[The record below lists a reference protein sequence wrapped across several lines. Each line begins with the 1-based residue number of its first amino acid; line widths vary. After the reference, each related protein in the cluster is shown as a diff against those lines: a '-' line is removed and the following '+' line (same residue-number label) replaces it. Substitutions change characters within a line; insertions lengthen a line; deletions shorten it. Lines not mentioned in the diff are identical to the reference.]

1 MKLTG
6 AQILWESLVREGVT
20 DIFGYPGGAILPAY
34 DAMLGYPIRHI
45 LVRHE
50 QGATHMAD
58 GYARASGKVGVA
70 IATSGPGA
78 TNMVT
83 GIATAMMDSS
93 PIVCITGQ
101 VGSKLIGSDAF
112 QECDITGITLP
123 ITKHNYLVTRPR
135 TSRRRCSRRL
145 RLRARA
151 GLVPV
156 LVDITKDA
164 QQASCEVDWAAA
176 EPHLT
181 EAFDEALPGDGD
193 FRDAIAL
200 INAAERPLIL
210 AGHGIMQSGAERDV
224 LALAERAQIPMAV
237 TLLGIG
243 GIPAS
248 HPLNLGMMGMHGEAW
263 VNNAIQEADLLIALG
278 MRFDD
283 RVTGNL
289 KTYASNA
296 RKIHVDID
304 RAELNKNVRV
314 DVAIAKDLRG
324 ALAEWMPHVEKRDRS
339 GWLRTIDTQKGDSAV
354 RDIQSLPDDGH
365 LYAAHVI
372 NDLWRLTGGDA
383 VVVTDV
389 GQHQMWEA
397 QYYKH
402 DRSRSLITSG
412 GLGTMGFALPA
423 AIGAKVARPDAE
435 VWVVVGDGGFQ
446 MTMCELATIVQ
457 EGLDVNVAII
467 NNGYLGMVR
476 QWQEFFY
483 EKRYAA
489 TPLIGPDFAKLAE
502 AFGIDGVAVTRARRS
517 GRRRASGATVP
528 ARGGHRL
535 SGRAGGFG
543 VSDGAGRRRP
553 PQDDSAAV
561 ADCRDGSGLSLVPT
575 TYITSHEEHEG
586 HEERLYKTRFVCF
599 VTFVAS

>member
-1 MKLTG
+1 MKTG
-6 AQILWESLVREGVT
+6 AQILWECLIREGVT
-20 DIFGYPGGAILPAY
+20 DVFGYPGGAILPAY
-34 DAMLGYPIRHI
+34 DAMLDYPIRHI

-58 GYARASGKVGVA
+58 GYARASGRVGVA

-112 QECDITGITLP
+112 QETDITGITLP
-123 ITKHNYLVTRPR
+123 ITKHNYLVTSAADVAPAMLEAFAVARSGRP
-135 TSRRRCSRRL
+135 
-145 RLRARA
+145 
-151 GLVPV
+151 GPV

-164 QQASCEVDWAAA
+164 QQGSCELDWSAA

-181 EAFDEALPGDGD
+181 EARDDALPGDGD
-193 FRDAIAL
+193 HREAVAL
-200 INAAERPLIL
+200 INSAVRPLIL
-210 AGHGIMQSGAERDV
+210 AGHGVMLSGAEREV
-224 LALAERAQIPMAV
+224 LALAERANIPMAI

-243 GIPAS
+243 GVPAS

-263 VNNAIQEADLLIALG
+263 VNTAIQQADLLIALG

-289 KTYASNA
+289 KTYAPGA

-314 DVAIAKDLRG
+314 EVAIAGDLR
-324 ALAEWMPHVEKRDRS
+324 AIVAEWLPNVTRQERAAWRAQIEE
-339 GWLRTIDTQKGDSAV
+339 LKGDSAV
-354 RDIQSLPDDGH
+354 RDIQGLPDNGH

-372 NDLWRLTGGDA
+372 NDLWRLTDGNA
-383 VVVTDV
+383 LVVTDV

-402 DRSRSLITSG
+402 NRSRSLITSG

-423 AIGAKVARPDAE
+423 AIGAKVACPDAE
-435 VWVVVGDGGFQ
+435 VWVVAGDGGFQ
-446 MTMCELATIVQ
+446 MTMPELATAAQ
-457 EGLDVNVAII
+457 EKLDINVAII

-489 TPLIGPDFAKLAE
+489 TPLTGPDFVKLAE
-502 AFGIDGVAVTRARRS
+502 AFGLWATAVTKRGDVEEAVNTARRQR
-517 GRRRASGATVP
+517 GTAVIDFRVEQEDTVYPMVP
-528 ARGGHRL
+528 A
-535 SGRAGGFG
+535 
-543 VSDGAGRRRP
+543 GADLHKMIRRP
-553 PQDDSAAV
+553 SPLV
-561 ADCRDGSGLSLVPT
+561 ETGAD
-575 TYITSHEEHEG
+575 
-586 HEERLYKTRFVCF
+586 
-599 VTFVAS
+599 

>member
-1 MKLTG
+1 MAMTG
-6 AQILWESLVREGVT
+6 AQALWEALVREGVT
-20 DIFGYPGGAILPAY
+20 DVFGYPGGAILPAY
-34 DAMLGYPIRHI
+34 DAMLGYPIHHV

-83 GIATAMMDSS
+83 GIATAMLDSS

-112 QECDITGITLP
+112 QETDITGITLP
-123 ITKHNYLVTRPR
+123 ITKHNYLVTR
-135 TSRRRCSRRL
+135 
-145 RLRARA
+145 AEDVA
-151 GLVPV
+151 GAIREAFAVAASGRPGPV

-164 QQASCEVDWAAA
+164 QTGSCEVDWDATVPQLMETRDDAM
-176 EPHLT
+176 
-181 EAFDEALPGDGD
+181 PGDGT
-193 FRDAIAL
+193 AAEALAL

-210 AGHGIMQSGAERDV
+210 AGHGVMLSGAEREI
-224 LALAERAQIPMAV
+224 LALAEKARIPIAV

-243 GIPAS
+243 GVPAS

-263 VNNAIQEADLLIALG
+263 VNTAIQEADLLLALG

-289 KTYASNA
+289 RTYALNA
-296 RKIHVDID
+296 KKIHVDID

-314 DVAIAKDLRG
+314 DVAIAKDLRV
-324 ALAEWMPHVEKRDRS
+324 AIAEWLPGLAPNARAAWHAH
-339 GWLRTIDTQKGDSAV
+339 IDELKGDSAV
-354 RDIQSLPDDGH
+354 RDIQNLPDNGH

-372 NDLWRLTGGDA
+372 NDLWRLTDGNA

-402 DRSRSLITSG
+402 DTPRSLVTSG

-423 AIGAKVARPDAE
+423 AIGAKMACPEKE

-446 MTMCELATIVQ
+446 MTMCELATAVQ
-457 EGLDVNVAII
+457 EGLDLNICIV

-483 EKRYAA
+483 DKRYAA
-489 TPLIGPDFAKLAE
+489 TPITGPDFVKLAD
-502 AFGIDGVAVTRARRS
+502 AFGIFGRAVDRRADVEDAVQAARRHHGVS
-517 GRRRASGATVP
+517 LIDFRVEQEDSVYPMVP
-528 ARGGHRL
+528 A
-535 SGRAGGFG
+535 
-543 VSDGAGRRRP
+543 GADLHKMIRRP
-553 PQDDSAAV
+553 SPIVETAA
-561 ADCRDGSGLSLVPT
+561 D
-575 TYITSHEEHEG
+575 
-586 HEERLYKTRFVCF
+586 
-599 VTFVAS
+599 